1 MKRYGSIDKALDVC
15 DALLT
20 PDEEQLLLAKIK
32 EKGVE
37 CKEMDK
43 LLRANMQFIV
53 SLANKYK
60 SKGVD
65 FTDLIWIIQDA
76 FADAALQ
83 YEPTAETKFLK
94 FAIQRDCYAVQR
106 GVAEDC
112 SMMDPCHPVI
122 KDLKKNY

>member
-43 LLRANMQFIV
+43 LLRENMQFIV
-53 SLANKYK
+53 SLANQYK

-83 YEPTAETKFLK
+83 CEPTAETKFLK
-94 FAIQRDCYAVQR
+94 FAIQLSRH
-106 GVAEDC
+106 
-112 SMMDPCHPVI
+112 SLSKI
-122 KDLKKNY
+122 

>member
-1 MKRYGSIDKALDVC
+1 MKRYGSIDEALDVN
-15 DALLT
+15 DDLLT
-20 PDEEQLLLAKIK
+20 TDEEQLLLTIIK

-43 LLRANMQFIV
+43 LLRANMRFIV
-53 SLANKYK
+53 SLANQYK

-94 FAIQRDCYAVQR
+94 FAIPLSRH
-106 GVAEDC
+106 
-112 SMMDPCHPVI
+112 SLSKI
-122 KDLKKNY
+122 

>member
-1 MKRYGSIDKALDVC
+1 MKRYGSIDEALDVC

-43 LLRANMQFIV
+43 LLRANMRFIV
-53 SLANKYK
+53 SLANQYK
-60 SKGVD
+60 SKGGD

-94 FAIQRDCYAVQR
+94 LAIQLSRH
-106 GVAEDC
+106 
-112 SMMDPCHPVI
+112 SLSKI
-122 KDLKKNY
+122 

>member
-1 MKRYGSIDKALDVC
+1 MKRYGSIDEALDVC

-20 PDEEQLLLAKIK
+20 PDEEQILLAKIK

-43 LLRANMQFIV
+43 LLRANMRFIV
-53 SLANKYK
+53 SLANQYK
-60 SKGVD
+60 SKGGD

-94 FAIQRDCYAVQR
+94 FAIQLSRH
-106 GVAEDC
+106 
-112 SMMDPCHPVI
+112 SLSKI
-122 KDLKKNY
+122 